1 MRYVYTEQFLTVQR
15 NANLL
20 EILKKLNPDNVILMD
35 LDIDDYLDPSKT
47 ISRYTYGVDMNFMVN
62 RLGGSIY

>member
-1 MRYVYTEQFLTVQR
+1 VRYVYTEQFLTVQR